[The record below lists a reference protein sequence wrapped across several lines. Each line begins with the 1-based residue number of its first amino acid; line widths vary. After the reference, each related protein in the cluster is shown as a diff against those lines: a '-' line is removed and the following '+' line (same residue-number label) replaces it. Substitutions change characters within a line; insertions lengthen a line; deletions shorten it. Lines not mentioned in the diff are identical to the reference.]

1 MNEFLQSEEWL
12 KFQEATG
19 KEVVR
24 ISSDGFWANGII
36 HRLPFV
42 GRYLY
47 VPRGPRISIKYKV
60 SSITYGIAGLIDLA
74 KEKKVKWIRIEPESE
89 ELLKSIQEITD
100 KKVAKAPHD
109 VQPREVLRADI
120 SPSEEAL
127 FSAMKPKTR
136 YNIRLAE
143 KRGVTVIETREGKH
157 IRAFLDL
164 ITATSG
170 RKGITSHPRAYYEKF
185 FQVLPKEMC
194 RLFVAEYEGNVLA
207 ANMMIF
213 YGGTATY
220 LHGGSSD
227 AHRDMMA
234 PYLLQWEQMK
244 FAKRAGCALYDFGGV
259 RTEDRGYPPAGEAG
273 KISDNGEI
281 KADKKRSFITHHS
294 SIITNPWEGITKFK
308 TGFSPSTQTVVFPG
322 AYDIILNPRIYAT
335 YRAAEYLN
343 KKISQVKKLST
354 H

>member
-1 MNEFLQSEEWL
+1 MNQEQEFLQSKEWL
-12 KFQEATG
+12 RFQAAVGRET
-19 KEVVR
+19 
-24 ISSDGFWANGII
+24 ISFSSDDFLANGII
-36 HRLPFV
+36 HRLPIV

-47 VPRGPRISIKYKV
+47 VPRGPVCHNFQFSIFNFQKNLEKLIKKARESKV
-60 SSITYGIAGLIDLA
+60 G
-74 KEKKVKWIRIEPESE
+74 WIRIEPETE
-89 ELLKSIQEITD
+89 ELLKSIQETTD

-109 VQPREVLRADI
+109 VQPREVLRVDI

-143 KRGVTVIETREGKH
+143 KRGVTVIETREGRH
-157 IRAFLDL
+157 IQAFLDL

-170 RKGITSHPRAYYEKF
+170 RKSITSHPRAYYEKF

-259 RTEDRGYPPAGEAG
+259 KTANSQQPADNKQWKTE
-273 KISDNGEI
+273 N
-281 KADKKRSFITHHS
+281 KKLFTSNS
-294 SIITNPWEGITKFK
+294 WNGITKFK

-322 AYDIILNPRIYAT
+322 AYDIILNPRVYAT

-343 KKISQVKKLST
+343 KKISQVKKFPT

>member
-74 KEKKVKWIRIEPESE
+74 KEEKVKWIRIELETE
-89 ELLKSIQEITD
+89 ELLEMIRKEIVTLRQAQD
-100 KKVAKAPHD
+100 DNLRVVKAPHD
-109 VQPREVLRADI
+109 VQPREVLRVDLL
-120 SPSEEAL
+120 PSEADL
-127 FSAMKPKTR
+127 LAAMKPKTR

-143 KRGVTVIETREGKH
+143 KRGVTVIETREGRH
-157 IRAFLDL
+157 IQTFLDL

-259 RTEDRGYPPAGEAG
+259 KTANSQQPADNKQWKTE
-273 KISDNGEI
+273 N
-281 KADKKRSFITHHS
+281 KKLFTSNS
-294 SIITNPWEGITKFK
+294 WNGITKFK